1 MAPDWPAPKT
11 IQHWPGKFG
20 SELVNKVST
29 GIAYD
34 DRTGYP
40 ATWGFLCDPDNRELR
55 IEELFKLY
63 LDPAHQDTFREAP
76 TIEEA
81 RQWFK
86 DYLHCIYEQ
95 IKRVFSD
102 TLPRW
107 QNKNIEFLFS
117 VPTTWKNPAMIAA
130 TERLIKDAGFAEKP
144 NHVVRISLTEAEA
157 AAVYAS
163 KSSYEKGDVFLVCD
177 AGGGTTDLNV
187 LKLSSAGRG
196 KTELEPLS
204 WVEGQSIGSTL
215 IDFRVAKL
223 ISERLETIR
232 HHIQGEP
239 RDVAEKMMRGRF
251 ETFKCSFGVEASN
264 VPTLPLPVPGLS
276 PGQDFPQARIADS
289 KMIITKYVI
298 PLQVQIFLLTVGE
311 EKNCNAYLTNR
322 LKRCTS

>member
-11 IQHWPGKFG
+11 LQHWPGKFG
-20 SELVNKVST
+20 SELVNKVAT
-29 GIAYD
+29 AVAYD
-34 DRTGYP
+34 DRTGYA

-55 IEELFKLY
+55 VEELFKLY

-76 TIEEA
+76 SLDEA
-81 RQWFK
+81 RQWFR

-102 TLPRW
+102 SMPKW
-107 QNKNIEFLFS
+107 QTKQIEFLFS

-130 TERLIKDAGFAEKP
+130 TEKLIKDAGFAERP
-144 NHVVRISLTEAEA
+144 NHVVKVSLTEAEA

-163 KSSYEKGDVFLVCD
+163 KSSFERGDVILVCD

-187 LKLSSAGRG
+187 LKLTNSGQGR
-196 KTELEPLS
+196 TELEPLS

-215 IDFRVAKL
+215 IDFRIAKL

-232 HHIQGEP
+232 HHIEGEP

-264 VPTLPLPVPGLS
+264 VPTLPLPVPGLA
-276 PGQDFPQARIADS
+276 PGQDFPQARVADS
-289 KMIITKYVI
+289 KMIITK
-298 PLQVQIFLLTVGE
+298 
-311 EKNCNAYLTNR
+311 
-322 LKRCTS
+322 